1 MGWYKVYLLAY
12 FRSVIGCHRSR
23 SERVPWQVQSDIALG
38 VACGMSRFSLVVM
51 TSRAAAAHGWSR
63 RRVQSHVLMSTAG
76 PRPTPLVASL
86 PSAYLASHDIS
97 ETARLPYMGCRGG
110 AVLMACLPNK
120 QTSDW

>member
-1 MGWYKVYLLAY
+1 MLLKMAVNDTITVGWYKVYLLAY

-23 SERVPWQVQSDIALG
+23 CGLWNVPVLISVLTAAKWVVSQSG
-38 VACGMSRFSLVVM
+38 TKSFTR
-51 TSRAAAAHGWSR
+51 WSR
-63 RRVQSHVLMSTAG
+63 NVLMSTAG
-76 PRPTPLVASL
+76 PRPTSRIASL